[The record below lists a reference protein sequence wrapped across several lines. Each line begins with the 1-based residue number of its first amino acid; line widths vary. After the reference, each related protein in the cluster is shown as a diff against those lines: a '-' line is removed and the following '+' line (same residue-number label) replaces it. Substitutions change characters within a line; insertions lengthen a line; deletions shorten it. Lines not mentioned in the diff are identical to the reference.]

1 MGVEIAVDPAAAVEE
16 DGDREGAGAPGRVD
30 ADGDGAGDDA
40 VLHPAD
46 GIAHAAEL
54 GRGGLEGGTDLG
66 EGEVLEIGDGAL
78 DVEGEADAGIE
89 DAGGGLGGPGTERRH
104 GAAIVRWR
112 VMEPMRFRIAVRDDV
127 DALVALVQSAYR
139 GESSRAG
146 WTTEADLL
154 DGQRTDA
161 EEVAAL
167 IAAPASRILIAGD
180 FLGSLLVS
188 EEPDA
193 AHLGMF
199 AVKPGLQ
206 GRGIG
211 AALLAEGERVAREVL
226 KRRQGRMTVIGQ
238 RDALIAWYERR
249 GWRRTG
255 EREPFPYGNPR
266 FGIPRRPD
274 LYFEVLVK
282 PL

>member
-1 MGVEIAVDPAAAVEE
+1 
-16 DGDREGAGAPGRVD
+16 
-30 ADGDGAGDDA
+30 
-40 VLHPAD
+40 
-46 GIAHAAEL
+46 
-54 GRGGLEGGTDLG
+54 
-66 EGEVLEIGDGAL
+66 
-78 DVEGEADAGIE
+78 
-89 DAGGGLGGPGTERRH
+89 
-104 GAAIVRWR
+104 
-112 VMEPMRFRIAVRDDV
+112 MEPLQFRIAVRDDV

-274 LYFEVLVK
+274 LYFEVLTK